1 VSSPISYGGFLVEI
15 VSLIVG
21 IVTGLIFERRATVT
35 ARRQNRELQ
44 RQVSVLKTSIFS
56 MGAHEDG
63 DESEPPPQDLA
74 GLVTARAI
82 ATQDP
87 AGRVNRRALFAHFV
101 ERGHRA
107 GDIEAA
113 VSSLCE
119 TGTAVEEGSWLQ
131 MA

>member
-1 VSSPISYGGFLVEI
+1 VEI

-21 IVTGLIFERRATVT
+21 VVTGLIFERRATMT
-35 ARRQNRELQ
+35 ARRHNEELQ

-56 MGAHEDG
+56 MGAQEED
-63 DESEPPPQDLA
+63 DEIEPPPQDLA

-87 AGRVNRRALFAHFV
+87 AGRVSRRALVAHFV

-107 GDIEAA
+107 RDIEAA
-113 VSSLCE
+113 LSSLCE
-119 TGTAVEEGSWLQ
+119 TGTAVEENSWLQ
-131 MA
+131 IA